1 MSTLRVLRPR
11 SFPLLFLSFSLLLA
25 GSGLLLCHAQPVISL
40 GAGVLFWIT
49 VVARLLLHFM
59 QRAPAER
66 PLLGDLWLLPVRE
79 LLIFAVW
86 CGCFFTSRVLW
97 RGQAFDV
104 DADGIMR

>member
-1 MSTLRVLRPR
+1 
-11 SFPLLFLSFSLLLA
+11 
-25 GSGLLLCHAQPVISL
+25 
-40 GAGVLFWIT
+40 
-49 VVARLLLHFM
+49 M

-66 PLLGDLWLLPVRE
+66 PLLTDLWLLPVLE